1 MKETLVNFL
10 NFSGIAWWIKI
21 FTVDPRC
28 TYYFGPFLTSEEA
41 KTSEAGYLE
50 DLEGEGAQGIKVSIQ
65 QCQPVELTIYND
77 ELENSGDQVMVNPIF
92 N

>member
-21 FTVDPRC
+21 FTVDPCC

-41 KTSEAGYLE
+41 KAAVAGYLE
-50 DLEGEGAQGIKVSIQ
+50 DLEDEGAQGIQVSVQ
-65 QCQPVELTIYND
+65 QCQPVELTIYDD
-77 ELENSGDQVMVNPIF
+77 ELENSGDQVMVNPVF